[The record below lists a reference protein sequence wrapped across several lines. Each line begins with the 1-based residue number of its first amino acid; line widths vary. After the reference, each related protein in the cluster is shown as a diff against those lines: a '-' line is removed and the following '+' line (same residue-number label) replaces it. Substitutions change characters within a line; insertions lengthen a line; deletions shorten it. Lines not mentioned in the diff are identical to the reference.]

1 MPFTMSGIKSF
12 IKTFFIILTA
22 IYPICVFLCLVV
34 FNLPVRII
42 SLCIMLFACMYFLS
56 ASGAKKSVRPII
68 SSALL
73 LTAGILCYITNKTF
87 FLKMYSVTVSVFFLF
102 FFGITLIKGPNMCF
116 RFALLLDKT
125 LAGSKREKSAESY
138 CRKVTILW
146 CIFFVINGI
155 IALYTVISCNDKIW
169 ALYNGGIS
177 YGIMG
182 LIFFIEYIVRK
193 RVEKKNE
200 QNL

>member
-1 MPFTMSGIKSF
+1 MPFTMPGIKSF

-102 FFGITLIKGPNMCF
+102 RISNSTSARSMAPSPFSSVT
-116 RFALLLDKT
+116 
-125 LAGSKREKSAESY
+125 SKR
-138 CRKVTILW
+138 
-146 CIFFVINGI
+146 
-155 IALYTVISCNDKIW
+155 
-169 ALYNGGIS
+169 
-177 YGIMG
+177 
-182 LIFFIEYIVRK
+182 K
-193 RVEKKNE
+193 RQRACKNE
-200 QNL
+200 AKVQYKDVL